1 MTSVWTI
8 KCPVHGEI
16 IKAERLIPF
25 VKDGISF
32 DEPIFYCEQCGSY
45 YIHTDAVSFGSTFD
59 YGEKKVINTENEPQ
73 VADDGE
79 TVEVVCSD
87 FLSLKP
93 YTEPFVPDICYKD
106 QGELEYI
113 KHGLFEIPGYKR
125 KISGYYCHECHDFYI
140 DEELY
145 DEIRF
150 KIPVKSNGENR
161 KEPENKK
168 QCGYS
173 LDSIACRG
181 TRLNTADVL
190 DCLSSYEKC
199 EENFSGSFPFSLLH
213 YAFVF
218 RRFDVVVKIFA
229 ELSDDEIAAALHF
242 TGVQPFGWVTP
253 LVCAKWNL
261 NYIAAYDEKN
271 NTNIVEILDAYLNEV
286 EHVDEVLEYT
296 DKIDAEGHD
305 IFDVFWN
312 GKQPVLDIIYYE
324 KQVLASKQVKRN
336 GFSVVMDE
344 VGTGKTVSALYA
356 MRDIL
361 NEKADSSERA
371 RILVICP
378 YNKRE
383 DWQSDIRRQLGRYA
397 HVVEQGDNGN
407 MYEGS
412 LKKVFF
418 KECEHQIM
426 ITGQKQGADKN
437 GPYSALKGS
446 LENYSDALDWDL
458 VIIDEAHISFDNYAD
473 IRSNSVMLLTATPI
487 VVNAKGKRLFEDYI
501 ALVEVIL
508 GKTFAADIDPINKA
522 EPTADDKYVNW
533 FREDMGQ
540 LSAERKIRFVFC
552 KRWNERDDVFYQIKD
567 DKGTLAALQ
576 YDQDDE
582 YLYWAA
588 TEQYGYGNIHEPKKN
603 GKLERLIEVLQ
614 ENSKS
619 YIIFCEHK
627 YVVDNIFSYIKDIFA
642 ECIVAEKYGKYENQ
656 YGLENVQDGQLI
668 NTLMQSLRTGKRVL
682 FVTTGKTGGTG
693 LNLGEFD
700 GVVHYE
706 LPFTSIELEQRF
718 GRVDRID
725 TLKDRKSRD
734 MIFLLNECRND
745 ENDLE
750 INRMLYYCT
759 TKIDVTCQ
767 FMPIRNTV
775 LYYPEFIKRNGKAIR
790 ESMECYKKE
799 YVLSEENEKR
809 MKEIRRTI
817 RQFEK
822 KIKDDHSWKLI
833 ETLGRN
839 LRLSAVE
846 ALSREKNEE
855 ISDEYYE
862 LLNSYL
868 EYWKNTKPART
879 VYQKAYKMFLES
891 RRNVKNWLAI
901 IGLIKV
907 DSDSDI
913 FVGMESANDGDD
925 EKIALHEEE
934 ALTKAP
940 KRTHSIQKQIDE
952 IIKLID
958 ECVFDEEE
966 LKSFSSEGIFC
977 YKDGMIRRARVGHYR
992 AGEAWK

>member
-1 MTSVWTI
+1 M
-8 KCPVHGEI
+8 
-16 IKAERLIPF
+16 
-25 VKDGISF
+25 
-32 DEPIFYCEQCGSY
+32 
-45 YIHTDAVSFGSTFD
+45 
-59 YGEKKVINTENEPQ
+59 
-73 VADDGE
+73 
-79 TVEVVCSD
+79 
-87 FLSLKP
+87 
-93 YTEPFVPDICYKD
+93 
-106 QGELEYI
+106 
-113 KHGLFEIPGYKR
+113 
-125 KISGYYCHECHDFYI
+125 
-140 DEELY
+140 
-145 DEIRF
+145 
-150 KIPVKSNGENR
+150 
-161 KEPENKK
+161 
-168 QCGYS
+168 
-173 LDSIACRG
+173 DSIACRG

-190 DCLSSYEKC
+190 NCLSSYEKC
-199 EENFSGSFPFSLLH
+199 EENFSSSFPFSLLH
-213 YAFVF
+213 YAFIF
-218 RRFDVVVKIFA
+218 RRFDVVVKILA
-229 ELSDDEIAAALHF
+229 DLSDDEIAAALHF

-271 NTNIVEILDAYLNEV
+271 NTNIVEILDAYLNEA
-286 EHVDEVLEYT
+286 EHADEVLEYT

-305 IFDVFWN
+305 VFDVFWN

-508 GKTFAADIDPINKA
+508 EKTFAADIDPINKA

-540 LSAERKIRFVFC
+540 LSAERKIRFVSC

-619 YIIFCEHK
+619 YIIFPIICPAKIAKIHCP
-627 YVVDNIFSYIKDIFA
+627 IK
-642 ECIVAEKYGKYENQ
+642 
-656 YGLENVQDGQLI
+656 I
-668 NTLMQSLRTGKRVL
+668 N
-682 FVTTGKTGGTG
+682 
-693 LNLGEFD
+693 
-700 GVVHYE
+700 
-706 LPFTSIELEQRF
+706 
-718 GRVDRID
+718 
-725 TLKDRKSRD
+725 
-734 MIFLLNECRND
+734 
-745 ENDLE
+745 
-750 INRMLYYCT
+750 
-759 TKIDVTCQ
+759 
-767 FMPIRNTV
+767 
-775 LYYPEFIKRNGKAIR
+775 
-790 ESMECYKKE
+790 
-799 YVLSEENEKR
+799 
-809 MKEIRRTI
+809 KEI
-817 RQFEK
+817 
-822 KIKDDHSWKLI
+822 
-833 ETLGRN
+833 G
-839 LRLSAVE
+839 
-846 ALSREKNEE
+846 
-855 ISDEYYE
+855 
-862 LLNSYL
+862 
-868 EYWKNTKPART
+868 
-879 VYQKAYKMFLES
+879 
-891 RRNVKNWLAI
+891 
-901 IGLIKV
+901 
-907 DSDSDI
+907 
-913 FVGMESANDGDD
+913 
-925 EKIALHEEE
+925 
-934 ALTKAP
+934 
-940 KRTHSIQKQIDE
+940 
-952 IIKLID
+952 
-958 ECVFDEEE
+958 
-966 LKSFSSEGIFC
+966 
-977 YKDGMIRRARVGHYR
+977 
-992 AGEAWK
+992 